1 LLTELQR
8 CFMNKKLVIFFC
20 CLLGI
25 AHCVWAQEIQAKIT
39 VNASRVGSQVDKK
52 VFQTLQAA
60 LTTFVNSRKWT
71 KETFQP
77 GERIVC
83 NFLLNI
89 STADNSGNMQA
100 TLTIQAAR
108 PVYNSSYESPL
119 INFIDESVSFHYV
132 EYQNLEFNENRV
144 SGTDPAAS
152 NLTAVFA
159 YYVDII
165 LGLDFDSFSLR
176 GGDPY
181 FQKAQNIVSNAPDGR
196 DISGWRAFDGQRNRY
211 WLMENLT
218 NSRYALLHDALYS
231 YYRLGMDNMYDNEND
246 ARNAIMNTLN
256 LLTNVSKDTPNLM
269 MLQFFFLGKST
280 EFIKIFKKAPADER
294 SRALDMLA
302 RLDVSNANNYK
313 QELK

>member
-1 LLTELQR
+1 MSKKAFIFSS
-8 CFMNKKLVIFFC
+8 CFLFFVYFVR
-20 CLLGI
+20 G
-25 AHCVWAQEIQAKIT
+25 QEIQSKIT
-39 VNASRVGSQVDKK
+39 VNASRVGTQTDKK

-60 LTTFVNSRKWT
+60 LTNFVNTRKWT

-77 GERIVC
+77 NERIVC
-83 NFLLNI
+83 NFLLNV
-89 STADNSGNMQA
+89 TAADNGNIQS

-119 INFIDESVSFHYV
+119 INFIDESVNFRYV

-159 YYVDII
+159 YYINII

-181 FQKAQNIVSNAPDGR
+181 FQKAQNIVNNAPDGR

-218 NSRYALLHDALYS
+218 NSRYALLHDAMYS

-256 LLTNVSKDTPNLM
+256 LLNNVSKDAPNLM

-294 SRALDMLA
+294 SRALEMLA

-313 QELK
+313 QELR

>member
-1 LLTELQR
+1 
-8 CFMNKKLVIFFC
+8 MNKRAFVTIVCMIIFANFPD
-20 CLLGI
+20 
-25 AHCVWAQEIQAKIT
+25 AQEIQSKVT
-39 VNASRVGSQVDKK
+39 VNASRVGTQTDKK
-52 VFQTLQAA
+52 IFQTLQAA
-60 LTTFVNSRKWT
+60 LNNFVNTRKWT
-71 KETFQP
+71 KENFQP
-77 GERIVC
+77 NEKIIC
-83 NFLLNI
+83 NFLLNV
-89 STADNSGNMQA
+89 TAADNGNIQA

-119 INFIDESVSFHYV
+119 VNFLDESVNFRYV

-159 YYVDII
+159 YYINII
-165 LGLDFDSFSLR
+165 IGFDYDSFALR

-181 FQKAQNIVSNAPDGR
+181 FQKAQNIVNNAPDGR

-218 NSRYALLHDALYS
+218 NSRYALLHDAMYS

-246 ARNAIMNTLN
+246 ARNAVMNTLN
-256 LLTNVSKDTPNLM
+256 LLTNVSKDAPNLM
-269 MLQFFFLGKST
+269 MLQFFFLGKSA

-294 SRALDMLA
+294 SRAMDMLA

>member
-1 LLTELQR
+1 MSKKAFIFSS
-8 CFMNKKLVIFFC
+8 CFLFFVYFVR
-20 CLLGI
+20 G
-25 AHCVWAQEIQAKIT
+25 QEIQSKIT
-39 VNASRVGSQVDKK
+39 VNASRVGTQTDKK

-60 LTTFVNSRKWT
+60 LTNFVNTRKWT
-71 KETFQP
+71 NETFQP
-77 GERIVC
+77 NERIIC
-83 NFLLNI
+83 NFLLNV
-89 STADNSGNMQA
+89 TAADNGNIQS

-119 INFIDESVSFHYV
+119 INFIDESVNFRYV

-159 YYVDII
+159 YYINII

-181 FQKAQNIVSNAPDGR
+181 FQKAQNIVNNAPDGR

-218 NSRYALLHDALYS
+218 NSRYALLHDAMYS

-256 LLTNVSKDTPNLM
+256 LLNNVSKDAPNLM

-294 SRALDMLA
+294 SRALEMLA

-313 QELK
+313 QELR